1 MEGSHTMDAFL
12 LDLKY
17 GARSLWRDKGFAL
30 TVLLTFSVC
39 IAANTALFAIVN
51 SVLLRPLP
59 VRDANSILL
68 MSNEYP
74 KAGVVGINNSSS
86 GDYYDR
92 LREMTVFE
100 SQAVFRPRDQTVDLN
115 GSPQQ
120 IRGMLVT
127 PSWFTLLHVSP
138 ALGRAFTEDE
148 GETGNDQEVILSQG
162 LWQQLY
168 AGDQA
173 ALGRKLRISGRP
185 FTIVGVM
192 PPDFNFIDP
201 EVRLWMPL
209 AFTAE
214 EKTVHHSN
222 NWYDIGRLK
231 PGATLRQAQA
241 QVNALNNE
249 NLERFPEF
257 KELLINAGFNTKV
270 TLLQDMLTAGVK
282 RTLYLLWGG
291 AFLVLLIGGLNIA
304 NLALARLALR
314 RKELATR
321 IALGAGRAQLM
332 RQLMLENLGLA
343 LLGGLGGIA
352 LGAGLLR
359 TLNAMGLENF
369 PRAGEVHMSGAV
381 VLVSLALSLAAGLFV
396 GMFPLAG
403 ISKIGLNDALHED
416 SRTGTTGKKSRNVRQ
431 LLVAA
436 QIGFAFALLV
446 GAGLL
451 LASFRLLSQV
461 DPGFDP
467 NGVVTATVSLPRTKY
482 SKSELRRDFMN
493 RALPAVR
500 AIPGV
505 TRAGATEVIP
515 LGGNH
520 NDSVIFAE
528 GYQMKPGES
537 LISPLEMSVT
547 PGYFETLGIS
557 MMRGRSFD
565 ERDNENAPRAVIVDE
580 RLAQHFWPDRD
591 PIGRRM
597 YLPSDGKDLLKID
610 EHTVWL
616 TVVGVARTLRY
627 ENLDGSRAPVGAYY
641 FPNSQQP
648 AGGFTFALKTTA
660 DPGSV
665 IRALRGEISRLDPDL
680 AVFDIHSMSERI
692 DISLASRRTSM
703 LLANAFGGV
712 ALFLA
717 TLGIYG
723 VLAYL
728 VAQRTREIGIR
739 VALGSSRAGIL
750 KLVLR
755 EGFELVAIGLVLG
768 VAGAVSLQKA
778 VATEVYGVRPLD
790 PLVLASV
797 MALLAIV
804 ALAAC
809 SVPARRAMRVDPIIA
824 LRYE

>member
-1 MEGSHTMDAFL
+1 MDAFL

-17 GARSLWRDKGFAL
+17 GFRSLWRDKGFAL

-51 SVLLRPLP
+51 SVILRPLP
-59 VRDANSILL
+59 VSDANSILI

-74 KAGVVGINNSSS
+74 KAGVTGSNNSSS
-86 GDYYDR
+86 GDYFDR

-100 SQAVFRPRDQTVDLN
+100 SQATFRPRDLTVELN

-127 PSWFTLLHVSP
+127 PSWFELLHVSP
-138 ALGRAFTEDE
+138 TLGRAFTREE
-148 GETGNDQEVILSQG
+148 GEIGADQEVILSHG
-162 LWQQLY
+162 LWRQLY
-168 AGDQA
+168 AGDKS
-173 ALGRKLRISGRP
+173 ALGRDLRISGRP
-185 FTIVGVM
+185 FKIVGVM
-192 PPDFNFIDP
+192 PPGFTFIDP
-201 EVRLWMPL
+201 DVRLWMPL

-214 EKTVHHSN
+214 QKTVHHSN
-222 NWYDIGRLK
+222 NWYHIGRLK
-231 PGATLRQAQA
+231 PGATPQQAQA
-241 QVNALNNE
+241 QVNALNSE

-270 TLLQDMLTAGVK
+270 KPLQDMLTAGVK

-291 AFLVLLIGGLNIA
+291 AFLVLLIGGLNVA

-321 IALGAGRAQLM
+321 IALGAGRAQVM
-332 RQLMLENLGLA
+332 RQLILENVGLA
-343 LLGGLGGIA
+343 MLGGMGGIV

-359 TLNAMGLENF
+359 TLNAIGLEHF
-369 PRAGEVHMSGAV
+369 PRAGEVHMDSTV

-396 GMFPLAG
+396 GLFPLA
-403 ISKIGLNDALHED
+403 SVSNIGLSDALHED
-416 SRTGTTGKKSRNVRQ
+416 SRTGTTGKKSRSVRQ

-461 DPGFDP
+461 DPGFNS
-467 NGVVTATVSLPRTKY
+467 NGVVTASVALPRARY
-482 SKSELRRDFMN
+482 PRAEVLRDFMN

-505 TRAGATEVIP
+505 SIAGATDAIP
-515 LGGNH
+515 LGSNH
-520 NDSVIFAE
+520 DDSVILAE

-537 LISPLEMSVT
+537 LISPLNICVT
-547 PGYFETLGIS
+547 PGYFEALDIH
-557 MMRGRSFD
+557 MVRGRSFD
-565 ERDNENAPRAVIVDE
+565 ERDNENAPRVVIVDE

-591 PIGRRM
+591 PVGRRM
-597 YLPSDGKDLLKID
+597 YMPADDKDLLKID

-616 TVVGVARTLRY
+616 TVVGVARNLRY
-627 ENLDGSRAPVGAYY
+627 ENLEGSGAPVGAYY

-648 AGGFTFALKTTA
+648 AVGFTFALKTA
-660 DPGSV
+660 SDPGSIV
-665 IRALRGEISRLDPDL
+665 RGLRTEISRLDPDL
-680 AVFDIHSMSERI
+680 AVFDVHSMSERI
-692 DISLASRRTSM
+692 DLSLSSRRTSM

-728 VAQRTREIGIR
+728 VARRTREIGIR
-739 VALGSSRAGIL
+739 VALGSTRAGIL
-750 KLVLR
+750 RLVLR
-755 EGFELVAIGLVLG
+755 EGLQLIVIGLVLG
-768 VAGAVSLQKA
+768 VAAAASLQKA
-778 VATEVYGVRPLD
+778 VASEIYGVRPLD

-809 SVPARRAMRVDPIIA
+809 AVPARRAMRVDPMVA

>member
-1 MEGSHTMDAFL
+1 MDAFL

-17 GARSLWRDKGFAL
+17 GFRSLRRDKGFAL

-59 VRDANSILL
+59 VRDANSVLL

-100 SQAVFRPRDQTVDLN
+100 SQAVFRPRDQTVELN

-138 ALGRAFTEDE
+138 AMGRAFTEEE

-168 AGDQA
+168 AGDQS

-231 PGATLRQAQA
+231 PGATLQQAQA

-321 IALGAGRAQLM
+321 IALGAGRVQLM
-332 RQLMLENLGLA
+332 RQLMMENLGLG

-359 TLNAMGLENF
+359 TLNAMGLEHF
-369 PRAGEVHMSGAV
+369 PRANEVQMSGTV
-381 VLVSLALSLAAGLFV
+381 VLVSLALSLAAGVFV
-396 GMFPLAG
+396 GLFPLAN
-403 ISKIGLNDALHED
+403 ISKIGLSDALHED

-505 TRAGATEVIP
+505 TLAGATDAIP

-520 NDSVIFAE
+520 DDSVIFAE

-537 LISPLEMSVT
+537 LISPLNISVT

-557 MMRGRSFD
+557 MVRGRSFD
-565 ERDNENAPRAVIVDE
+565 ERDNENAPRVVIVDE

-616 TVVGVARTLRY
+616 TVIGVAHTLRY
-627 ENLDGSRAPVGAYY
+627 ENLDGSGAPVGAYY

-648 AGGFTFALKTTA
+648 AGVFTFALKTAA
-660 DPGSV
+660 DPDSV
-665 IRALRGEISRLDPDL
+665 VRALRGEISRMDPDL
-680 AVFDIHSMSERI
+680 AVFDIHSMSDRI
-692 DISLASRRTSM
+692 DLSLSSRRTSM
-703 LLANAFGGV
+703 VLANAFGGV

-750 KLVLR
+750 GLVLR
-755 EGFELVAIGLVLG
+755 EGFELIAIGLVLG
-768 VAGAVSLQKA
+768 IAGAASLQKA
-778 VATEVYGVRPLD
+778 VASEIYGIRPLD
-790 PLVLASV
+790 PLVLSSV

>member
-1 MEGSHTMDAFL
+1 MDLFL

-17 GARSLWRDKGFAL
+17 GIRSLWRDKGFAL
-30 TVLLTFSVC
+30 TALLTFSVC

-59 VRDANSILL
+59 VADANSILL

-74 KAGVVGINNSSS
+74 NAGASGGNNSSS
-86 GDYYDR
+86 GDYFDR

-100 SQAVFRPRDQTVDLN
+100 SQAVFRAHDQTVELN

-120 IRGMLVT
+120 IRGMQVT
-127 PSWFTLLHVSP
+127 PSWFDLLRVSP
-138 ALGRAFTEDE
+138 ALGRAFTREE
-148 GETGNDQEVILSQG
+148 GEIGADQEVILSHG

-168 AGDQA
+168 AGDKA
-173 ALGRKLRISGRP
+173 ALGRDLRISGRP
-185 FTIVGVM
+185 FKIVGVM
-192 PPDFNFIDP
+192 PPDFTFIEP
-201 EVRLWMPL
+201 EVRLWLPL

-214 EKTVHHSN
+214 QKTVHHSN
-222 NWYDIGRLK
+222 NWYHIGRLK
-231 PGATLRQAQA
+231 PGATLQQAQA

-257 KELLINAGFNTKV
+257 KEILINAGFHTIVKP
-270 TLLQDMLTAGVK
+270 LQDMLTADIK
-282 RTLYLLWGG
+282 KTLYLLWGG
-291 AFLVLLIGGLNIA
+291 AFVVLLIGGLNIA

-321 IALGAGRAQLM
+321 IALGAGRVQLL
-332 RQLMLENLGLA
+332 RQLILENLGLA
-343 LLGGLGGIA
+343 LLGGIGGIA

-359 TLNAMGLENF
+359 TLTAIGLEHF
-369 PRAGEVHMSGAV
+369 PRAGEVRMDSTV
-381 VLVSLALSLAAGLFV
+381 ILVSLALSLAAGLFV
-396 GMFPLAG
+396 GLFPIAAISNIG
-403 ISKIGLNDALHED
+403 INDALHED
-416 SRTGTTGKKSRNVRQ
+416 SRTGTTSKKSRGVRQ

-436 QIGFAFALLV
+436 QIGFAFALLM

-461 DPGFDP
+461 DPGFNS
-467 NGVVTATVSLPRTKY
+467 NGVVTASVALPRSRYAKP
-482 SKSELRRDFMN
+482 EERRDFMN
-493 RALPAVR
+493 RALPAIR

-505 TRAGATEVIP
+505 SLAGATEAIP
-515 LGGNH
+515 LGGDH
-520 NDSVIFAE
+520 NDSVILAE

-537 LISPLEMSVT
+537 LVSPLNISVT
-547 PGYFETLGIS
+547 PGYFEALGIH
-557 MMRGRSFD
+557 MVRGRSFD
-565 ERDNENAPRAVIVDE
+565 ERDNDTAPHVVIVDE
-580 RLAQHFWPDRD
+580 RLAQHFWPNRD

-597 YLPSDGKDLLKID
+597 YMPGDTKDLLKVD
-610 EHTVWL
+610 EHTVWI

-627 ENLDGSRAPVGAYY
+627 ENLEGSGAPVGAYY

-648 AGGFTFALKTTA
+648 ASGFTFTLKTAA
-660 DPGSV
+660 DAGSV
-665 IRALRGEISRLDPDL
+665 IRALRTEISRLDPDL
-680 AVFDIHSMSERI
+680 ALFDIHSMSERI
-692 DISLASRRTSM
+692 DLSLSSRRTSM

-728 VAQRTREIGIR
+728 VARRTREIGIR
-739 VALGSSRAGIL
+739 VALGSTQAGVL

-755 EGFELVAIGLVLG
+755 EGFQLVVFGLILGLV
-768 VAGAVSLQKA
+768 GAAFLQKA
-778 VATEVYGVRPLD
+778 VASEIYGVHPLD

-797 MALLAIV
+797 MAVLSVV

-809 SVPARRAMRVDPIIA
+809 AVPARRAMRVDPMVA
-824 LRYE
+824 LRSE

>member
-1 MEGSHTMDAFL
+1 MDAFL

-17 GARSLWRDKGFAL
+17 GLRSLSRDKGFAL

-51 SVLLRPLP
+51 SVILRPLLLS
-59 VRDANSILL
+59 DANSILI

-74 KAGVVGINNSSS
+74 KAGVTGSNDSSS
-86 GDYYDR
+86 GDYFDR
-92 LREMTVFE
+92 LRDITVFE
-100 SQAVFRPRDQTVDLN
+100 SQAVFRQRNQTVELN

-127 PSWFTLLHVSP
+127 PSWFKLLRVSP
-138 ALGRAFTEDE
+138 ALGRAFTEEE
-148 GETGNDQEVILSQG
+148 GEIGSDQKVIISHG

-168 AGDQA
+168 AGDKS
-173 ALGRKLRISGRP
+173 ALGRELRISGRP

-192 PPDFNFIDP
+192 PPDFSFIDP
-201 EVRLWMPL
+201 DVRLWMPL

-214 EKTVHHSN
+214 QKTVHHSN
-222 NWYDIGRLK
+222 NWYHIGRLK
-231 PGATLRQAQA
+231 PGATLQQAQA
-241 QVNALNNE
+241 QVNALNNA

-257 KELLINAGFNTKV
+257 KEILINAGFNTKV
-270 TLLQDMLTAGVK
+270 KPLQDMLTAGVK

-314 RKELATR
+314 RKEMATR

-332 RQLMLENLGLA
+332 RQLILENLGLA
-343 LLGGLGGIA
+343 LLGGMGGIA

-359 TLNAMGLENF
+359 TLNAIGLEHF
-369 PRAGEVHMSGAV
+369 PRAGEVHIDSAV

-396 GMFPLAG
+396 GLFPLASISNIG
-403 ISKIGLNDALHED
+403 ISDALHEE
-416 SRTGTTGKKSRNVRQ
+416 SRTGTTGKKTRSLRQ

-461 DPGFDP
+461 DPGFNP
-467 NGVVTATVSLPRTKY
+467 NGVVTASVSLPRAKY
-482 SKSELRRDFMN
+482 SKREVLRDFMN
-493 RALPAVR
+493 RVLPAVR

-505 TRAGATEVIP
+505 SRAGATDVIP

-520 NDSVIFAE
+520 NDSVILAE

-537 LISPLEMSVT
+537 LISPLNMSVT
-547 PGYFETLGIS
+547 PGYFEALGIP
-557 MMRGRSFD
+557 MVRGRSFD
-565 ERDNENAPRAVIVDE
+565 DRDNENAPRVVIVDE

-591 PIGRRM
+591 PLGRRM
-597 YLPSDGKDLLKID
+597 YMPGDAKNLLKID

-627 ENLDGSRAPVGAYY
+627 ENLDGSGAPVGAYY

-648 AGGFTFALKTTA
+648 AGGFTFALKTVA
-660 DPGSV
+660 DPDSIV
-665 IRALRGEISRLDPDL
+665 RALRGEISSLDPDL
-680 AVFDIHSMSERI
+680 AVFDVRTMSERI
-692 DISLASRRTSM
+692 DLSLSSRRTSM

-717 TLGIYG
+717 SLGIYG

-739 VALGSSRAGIL
+739 VALGSTRVGIL
-750 KLVLR
+750 RLVLR

-768 VAGAVSLQKA
+768 VAGAASLQKV
-778 VATEVYGVRPLD
+778 VASEIYGVRSLD

-797 MALLAIV
+797 MALLATV
-804 ALAAC
+804 VLAAC
-809 SVPARRAMRVDPIIA
+809 AVPAHRAMRVDPIVA
-824 LRYE
+824 LRSE

>member
-1 MEGSHTMDAFL
+1 MDTFL

-17 GARSLWRDKGFAL
+17 GIRSLWRDRGFAL

-51 SVLLRPLP
+51 SVILRPLP
-59 VRDANSILL
+59 VSDANSILIT
-68 MSNEYP
+68 SNEYP
-74 KAGVVGINNSSS
+74 KAGVTGTNNSSS
-86 GDYYDR
+86 GDYFDR

-100 SQAVFRPRDQTVDLN
+100 SQAIFRQRDQTVDLN

-120 IRGMLVT
+120 IHGMLVT
-127 PSWFTLLHVSP
+127 PSWFELLRVSP
-138 ALGRAFTEDE
+138 TLGRAFTREE
-148 GETGNDQEVILSQG
+148 GEIGADQEVILSHG
-162 LWQQLY
+162 LWRQLY
-168 AGDQA
+168 AGDTS
-173 ALGRKLRISGRP
+173 ALGRELRISGRP
-185 FTIVGVM
+185 FKIVGVM

-201 EVRLWMPL
+201 DVRLWMPL

-214 EKTVHHSN
+214 QKTVHHSN
-222 NWYDIGRLK
+222 NWYHIGRLK
-231 PGATLRQAQA
+231 PGATLQQAQA

-249 NLERFPEF
+249 NLERFPEI
-257 KELLINAGFNTKV
+257 KEIVINAGFHTEVKP
-270 TLLQDMLTAGVK
+270 LQDMLTTGVK

-332 RQLMLENLGLA
+332 RQLIVENLGLA
-343 LLGGLGGIA
+343 LLGGMVGIA

-359 TLNAMGLENF
+359 TLNAIGLEHF
-369 PRAGEVHMSGAV
+369 PRAGEVHMDGTV
-381 VLVSLALSLAAGLFV
+381 VLVSLAFSLVAGLFV
-396 GMFPLAG
+396 GLFPIAG
-403 ISKIGLNDALHED
+403 ISNIGISDALHED
-416 SRTGTTGKKSRNVRQ
+416 SRTGTTGKKSRSVRQ

-461 DPGFDP
+461 DPGFTSH
-467 NGVVTATVSLPRTKY
+467 GVVTASVALPRSRYPKN
-482 SKSELRRDFMN
+482 ELLRDFMN

-505 TRAGATEVIP
+505 SIAGATDAIP
-515 LGGNH
+515 LGSSH
-520 NDSVIFAE
+520 DDSVILAE

-537 LISPLEMSVT
+537 LISPLNISVT
-547 PGYFETLGIS
+547 PGYFEALGIH
-557 MMRGRSFD
+557 MVRGRSFD
-565 ERDNENAPRAVIVDE
+565 ERDNENAPRVVIVDE

-591 PIGRRM
+591 PLGRRM
-597 YLPSDGKDLLKID
+597 YMPGDDKDLLKTD

-616 TVVGVARTLRY
+616 TVIGVARTLRY
-627 ENLDGSRAPVGAYY
+627 ENLDGSGAPVGAYY

-648 AGGFTFALKTTA
+648 AGGFTFALKTAA

-665 IRALRGEISRLDPDL
+665 VRALREEISRLDPDL
-680 AVFDIHSMSERI
+680 AVFDVHSMSERI
-692 DISLASRRTSM
+692 DLSLSSRRTSM

-717 TLGIYG
+717 SLGIYG

-728 VAQRTREIGIR
+728 VARRTREIGIR
-739 VALGSSRAGIL
+739 VALGSTRAGIL
-750 KLVLR
+750 RLVLR
-755 EGFELVAIGLVLG
+755 EGFELVALGLVLG
-768 VAGAVSLQKA
+768 FAGALSLHKA
-778 VATEVYGVRPLD
+778 VASEVYGVRPLD

-797 MALLAIV
+797 MTLLAIV
-804 ALAAC
+804 ALVAC
-809 SVPARRAMRVDPIIA
+809 AVPARRAMRVDPMVA

>member
-1 MEGSHTMDAFL
+1 MDGFL

-17 GARSLWRDKGFAL
+17 GVRSLWRDKGFAL

-59 VRDANSILL
+59 LRDASSILL

-100 SQAVFRPRDQTVDLN
+100 SQAVFRPRDQTVELN

-138 ALGRAFTEDE
+138 ALGRAFTEEE
-148 GETGNDQEVILSQG
+148 GEVGNDQEVILSHG
-162 LWQQLY
+162 IWQQLY
-168 AGDQA
+168 AGDRS

-192 PPDFNFIDP
+192 PPNFDFIDP
-201 EVRLWMPL
+201 DVRLWMPL

-231 PGATLRQAQA
+231 PGATLQQAQA

-270 TLLQDMLTAGVK
+270 THLQDMLTAGVE

-321 IALGAGRAQLM
+321 IALGAGRVQLM
-332 RQLMLENLGLA
+332 RQLMMENLGLG

-359 TLNAMGLENF
+359 TLNAMGLEHF
-369 PRAGEVHMSGAV
+369 PRANEVQMSGTV
-381 VLVSLALSLAAGLFV
+381 VLVSLALSLAAGIFV
-396 GMFPLAG
+396 GLFPLAS
-403 ISKIGLNDALHED
+403 ISNIGLNDALHED

-461 DPGFDP
+461 DPGFNP

-505 TRAGATEVIP
+505 TLAGATDAIP

-520 NDSVIFAE
+520 DDSVIFAE

-537 LISPLEMSVT
+537 LISPLNISVT

-565 ERDNENAPRAVIVDE
+565 ERDNENAPRVVIVDE

-591 PIGRRM
+591 PVGRRM
-597 YLPSDGKDLLKID
+597 YLPSNGKDLLKID

-627 ENLDGSRAPVGAYY
+627 ENLDGSGAPVGAYY

-692 DISLASRRTSM
+692 DLSLASRRTSM

-728 VAQRTREIGIR
+728 VTQRRREIGIR

-750 KLVLR
+750 GLVLR

-768 VAGAVSLQKA
+768 IAGAASLQKA
-778 VATEVYGVRPLD
+778 VASEIYGVRPLD

-809 SVPARRAMRVDPIIA
+809 SVPARRALRVDPIIA

>member
-1 MEGSHTMDAFL
+1 MDTFL

-17 GARSLWRDKGFAL
+17 GMRSLWRDKGFAL

-51 SVLLRPLP
+51 SVILRPLP
-59 VRDANSILL
+59 VSDANSILIT
-68 MSNEYP
+68 SNEYP
-74 KAGVVGINNSSS
+74 KAGVTGTNNSSS
-86 GDYYDR
+86 GDYFDR

-100 SQAVFRPRDQTVDLN
+100 SQAVFRQRDQTVELN

-127 PSWFTLLHVSP
+127 PSWFELLRVSP
-138 ALGRAFTEDE
+138 ALGRAFTREE
-148 GETGNDQEVILSQG
+148 GEIGADQEVILSHG
-162 LWQQLY
+162 LWRQLY
-168 AGDQA
+168 AGDKS
-173 ALGRKLRISGRP
+173 ALGRELRISGRP
-185 FTIVGVM
+185 FKIVGVM

-201 EVRLWMPL
+201 DVRLWMPL

-214 EKTVHHSN
+214 QKTVHHSN
-222 NWYDIGRLK
+222 NWYHIGRLK
-231 PGATLRQAQA
+231 PGATPQQAQA

-249 NLERFPEF
+249 NLERFPEI
-257 KELLINAGFNTKV
+257 KEIVINAGFHTEVKP
-270 TLLQDMLTAGVK
+270 LQDMLTSGVK

-332 RQLMLENLGLA
+332 RQLIVENLGLA
-343 LLGGLGGIA
+343 LVGGMGGIA
-352 LGAGLLR
+352 LGAVLLR
-359 TLNAMGLENF
+359 TLNVIGLEHF
-369 PRAGEVHMSGAV
+369 PRAGEVHMDGTV
-381 VLVSLALSLAAGLFV
+381 VLVSLAFSLAAGLFV
-396 GMFPLAG
+396 GSFPIAG
-403 ISKIGLNDALHED
+403 ISGIGISDALHED
-416 SRTGTTGKKSRNVRQ
+416 SRTGTTGKKSRSVRQ

-461 DPGFDP
+461 DPGFNS
-467 NGVVTATVSLPRTKY
+467 NGVVTASVALPRSRYPKA
-482 SKSELRRDFMN
+482 EVLRDFMN

-505 TRAGATEVIP
+505 SIAGATDAIP
-515 LGGNH
+515 LGSNH
-520 NDSVIFAE
+520 DDSVILAE

-537 LISPLEMSVT
+537 LISPLNISVT
-547 PGYFETLGIS
+547 PGYFEALGIH
-557 MMRGRSFD
+557 MVRGRSFD
-565 ERDNENAPRAVIVDE
+565 ERDNESAPRVVIVDE

-591 PIGRRM
+591 PVGRRM
-597 YLPSDGKDLLKID
+597 YMPSDSKDLLKID

-627 ENLDGSRAPVGAYY
+627 ENLDGSGSPVGAYY
-641 FPNSQQP
+641 FPNSQAP
-648 AGGFTFALKTTA
+648 ANGFTFALKTAA

-665 IRALRGEISRLDPDL
+665 IRALRAEISRLDPDL
-680 AVFDIHSMSERI
+680 AVFDVHSMSERI
-692 DISLASRRTSM
+692 DLSLSSRRTSM

-717 TLGIYG
+717 SLGIYG

-728 VAQRTREIGIR
+728 VARRTREIGIR
-739 VALGSSRAGIL
+739 VALGSTQTGIL
-750 KLVLR
+750 RLVLR
-755 EGFELVAIGLVLG
+755 EGFQLVAIGLVLG
-768 VAGAVSLQKA
+768 IIGAASLQKA
-778 VATEVYGVRPLD
+778 VASEIYGVRPLD

-804 ALAAC
+804 ALVAC
-809 SVPARRAMRVDPIIA
+809 AIPARRAMRVDPMVA

>member
-1 MEGSHTMDAFL
+1 MDAFL

-17 GARSLWRDKGFAL
+17 GVRSLWRDKGFAL

-59 VRDANSILL
+59 VRDANSILI

-100 SQAVFRPRDQTVDLN
+100 SQAVFRPRDQTVELN

-138 ALGRAFTEDE
+138 ALGRAFTEEE
-148 GETGNDQEVILSQG
+148 GEVGNDQEVILSHG
-162 LWQQLY
+162 IWQQLY

-192 PPDFNFIDP
+192 PRDFNFIDP

-231 PGATLRQAQA
+231 PGATLQQAQA

-270 TLLQDMLTAGVK
+270 THLQDMLTAGVK

-321 IALGAGRAQLM
+321 IALGAGRVQLM
-332 RQLMLENLGLA
+332 RQLMMENLGLG

-359 TLNAMGLENF
+359 TLNAMGLEHF
-369 PRAGEVHMSGAV
+369 PRANEVQMSGTV
-381 VLVSLALSLAAGLFV
+381 VLVSLALSLAAGIFV
-396 GMFPLAG
+396 GLFPLAS
-403 ISKIGLNDALHED
+403 ISNIGLNDALHED

-505 TRAGATEVIP
+505 TLAGATDAIP

-520 NDSVIFAE
+520 DDSVIFAE

-537 LISPLEMSVT
+537 LISPLNISVT

-557 MMRGRSFD
+557 MVRGRSFD
-565 ERDNENAPRAVIVDE
+565 ERDNENAPRVVIVDE

-597 YLPSDGKDLLKID
+597 YLPSNGKDLLKID

-627 ENLDGSRAPVGAYY
+627 ENLDGSGAPVGAYY

-660 DPGSV
+660 DTGSV

-692 DISLASRRTSM
+692 DLSLASRRTSM

-728 VAQRTREIGIR
+728 VAQRRREIGIR

-750 KLVLR
+750 GLVLR
-755 EGFELVAIGLVLG
+755 EGFELVAVGLVLG
-768 VAGAVSLQKA
+768 IAGAASLQKA
-778 VATEVYGVRPLD
+778 VASEIYGVRPLD

-809 SVPARRAMRVDPIIA
+809 SVPARRALRVDPIIA

>member
-1 MEGSHTMDAFL
+1 MDAFL

-17 GARSLWRDKGFAL
+17 GFRSLWRDKGFAL

-51 SVLLRPLP
+51 SVILRPLP
-59 VRDANSILL
+59 VSDANSILI

-74 KAGVVGINNSSS
+74 KAGVTGSNNSSS
-86 GDYYDR
+86 GDYFDR

-100 SQAVFRPRDQTVDLN
+100 SQAIFRPRDLTVELN

-127 PSWFTLLHVSP
+127 PSWFELLHVSP
-138 ALGRAFTEDE
+138 TLGRAFTREE
-148 GETGNDQEVILSQG
+148 GEIGADQEVILSHG
-162 LWQQLY
+162 LWRQLY
-168 AGDQA
+168 AGDKS
-173 ALGRKLRISGRP
+173 ALGRDLRISGRP
-185 FTIVGVM
+185 FKIVGVM
-192 PPDFNFIDP
+192 PPGFTFIDP
-201 EVRLWMPL
+201 DVRLWMPL

-214 EKTVHHSN
+214 QKTVHHSN
-222 NWYDIGRLK
+222 NWYHIGRLK
-231 PGATLRQAQA
+231 PGATPQQAQA
-241 QVNALNNE
+241 QVNALNSE

-270 TLLQDMLTAGVK
+270 KPLQDMLTAGVK

-291 AFLVLLIGGLNIA
+291 AFLVLLIGGLNVA

-332 RQLMLENLGLA
+332 RQLILENVGLA
-343 LLGGLGGIA
+343 LLGGMGGIV

-359 TLNAMGLENF
+359 TLNAIGLEHF
-369 PRAGEVHMSGAV
+369 PRAGEVHMDSTV

-396 GMFPLAG
+396 GLFPLA
-403 ISKIGLNDALHED
+403 SVSNIGLSDALHED
-416 SRTGTTGKKSRNVRQ
+416 SRTGTTGKKSRSVRQ

-461 DPGFDP
+461 DPGFNS
-467 NGVVTATVSLPRTKY
+467 NGVVTASVALPRARY
-482 SKSELRRDFMN
+482 PRAEVLRDFMN

-505 TRAGATEVIP
+505 SIAGATDAIP
-515 LGGNH
+515 LGSNH
-520 NDSVIFAE
+520 DDSVILAE

-537 LISPLEMSVT
+537 LISPLNICVT
-547 PGYFETLGIS
+547 PGYFEALDIH
-557 MMRGRSFD
+557 MVRGRSFD
-565 ERDNENAPRAVIVDE
+565 ERDNENAPRVVIVDE

-591 PIGRRM
+591 PVGRRM
-597 YLPSDGKDLLKID
+597 YMPADDKDLLKID

-616 TVVGVARTLRY
+616 TVVGVARNLRY
-627 ENLDGSRAPVGAYY
+627 ENLEGSGAPVGAYY

-648 AGGFTFALKTTA
+648 AVGFTFALKTA
-660 DPGSV
+660 SDPGSIV
-665 IRALRGEISRLDPDL
+665 RALRTEISRLDPDL
-680 AVFDIHSMSERI
+680 AVFDVHSMSERI
-692 DISLASRRTSM
+692 DLSLSSRRTSM

-728 VAQRTREIGIR
+728 VARRTREIGIR
-739 VALGSSRAGIL
+739 VALGSTRAGIL
-750 KLVLR
+750 RLVLR
-755 EGFELVAIGLVLG
+755 EGLQLIVIGLVLG
-768 VAGAVSLQKA
+768 VAAAASLQKA
-778 VATEVYGVRPLD
+778 VASEIYGVRPLD

-809 SVPARRAMRVDPIIA
+809 AVPARRAMRVDPMVA